1 MKKVTLSLVAIS
13 VLGSLAFAESVKY
26 SGDAK
31 LFYSAVNSG
40 GLNYNDKENNLF
52 DVAGSLKSEIKFDN
66 SFNPVI
72 NWGLTAVSNLNSKK
86 TGTWITHKKNDDG
99 SADENTTVD
108 AIWLDT
114 LNLTFNPFA
123 NTTMI
128 IGRQKLDTPMVFS
141 EEWNIASNSYDAVVL
156 ANTYFPKTTLVAAYV
171 DKSNV
176 GGIGTVNYLSQGRS
190 FKDFGTKDGA
200 YAFAIVNKSF
210 CDTTL
215 QAWYFNVV
223 HLAKVAWLQADSKY
237 MGIDYGLQYANLNPD
252 ASGAKTGT
260 AVAGKIGG
268 SIDGIALSA
277 AYSTV
282 SDDGQNFVNVGGGQS
297 KLYTDAWWNIGTVA
311 QPNTKAYTLTASYD
325 FGIVNSSLY
334 YTASKQSK
342 SVANGIANETK
353 LNETTLT
360 FDKSFG
366 KLDTSFAFVNTQ
378 TKVDGVKQASDNE
391 IQAYLTY
398 HF

>member
-1 MKKVTLSLVAIS
+1 MKKVALSLVAIS
-13 VLGSLAFAESVKY
+13 VLSSAAFAESVKY

-40 GLNYNDKENNLF
+40 GQNYSKKENNLF
-52 DVAGSLKSEIKFDN
+52 DVAGNIKSEIKIDN
-66 SFNPVI
+66 TFNPVI
-72 NWGLTAVSNLNSKK
+72 NWGLTAVTDLNSKA
-86 TGTWITHKKNDDG
+86 GTWITHKKNDDG
-99 SADENTTVD
+99 SVDENTTVN

-114 LNLTFNPFA
+114 LKLTFNPFA

-128 IGRQKLDTPMVFS
+128 IGRQELDTPMVFS
-141 EEWNIASNSYDAVVL
+141 EQWNIAQNTYDTVVL
-156 ANTYFPKTTLVAAYV
+156 ANTYFPNTTLIAAFV

-176 GGIGTVNYLSQGRS
+176 GGGSTVNYLSQGTS
-190 FKDFGTKDGA
+190 FKDFVTKDGA
-200 YAFAIVNKSF
+200 YAFAVVNKSF

-223 HLAKVAWLQADSKY
+223 HTAKVAWLQLDSKY
-237 MGIDYGLQYANLNPD
+237 MGIDYGIQYANRNPN

-260 AVAGKIGG
+260 AVAGKIAG

-282 SDDGQNFVNVGGGQS
+282 SDDTQDFINVGGGQS
-297 KLYTDAWWNIGTVA
+297 KLYTDAWWAVGTVA
-311 QPNTKAYTLTASYD
+311 KPNTKAYTLTASYD

-342 SVANGIANETK
+342 SVANGIADETK
-353 LNETTLT
+353 LRETTLT

-366 KLDTSFAFVNTQ
+366 KLDTSLAFVNSQ
-378 TKVDGVKQASDNE
+378 TKTNGVDDASDNE

>member
-1 MKKVTLSLVAIS
+1 MKKVALSLVAIS
-13 VLGSLAFAESVKY
+13 VLSSAAFAGSVKY

-40 GLNYNDKENNLF
+40 GQNFNKKENNLF
-52 DVAGSLKSEIKFDN
+52 DMAGSLKSEIKIDN

-72 NWGLTAVSNLNSKK
+72 NWGLTAVSNFNSKS
-86 TGTWITHKKNDDG
+86 GSWITHQASPSDASNK
-99 SADENTTVD
+99 D

-128 IGRQKLDTPMVFS
+128 IGRQQLDTPMVFS
-141 EEWNIASNSYDAVVL
+141 EQWNIAPNTYDSVVL

-171 DKSNV
+171 DKSNT
-176 GGIGTVNYLSQGRS
+176 GGLTVNYYSEESS

-200 YAFAIVNKSF
+200 YAFGIVNKSLA
-210 CDTTL
+210 DTTL
-215 QAWYFNVV
+215 QAWAFDVV
-223 HLAKVAWLQADSKY
+223 HAAKVGWLQADTKY
-237 MGIDYGLQYANLNPD
+237 MGLDYGIQLATRNPNTGD
-252 ASGAKTGT
+252 TGT
-260 AVAGKIGG
+260 ASAVKVAGSINGIG
-268 SIDGIALSA
+268 LSA

-282 SDDGQNFVNVGGGQS
+282 SKDGQDFVNVGGAQS
-297 KLYTDAWWNIGTVA
+297 KLYTDAWWMVGTVA
-311 QPNTKAYTLTASYD
+311 ASDTKAYTLTASYD
-325 FGIVNSSLY
+325 FDVVNSSLY
-334 YTASKQSK
+334 YTHSKTAEI
-342 SVANGIANETK
+342 VTK
-353 LNETTLT
+353 ETTLT

-366 KLDTSFAFVNTQ
+366 KLDTSLALVNVQKDAT
-378 TKVDGVKQASDNE
+378 ASDNE